1 MSAAQRPSISLTFA
15 EGKYFDLW
23 MVVHLLSGVAGGF
36 SNVFFALAAPWV
48 FALAFLMMVVWEIVE
63 HLNGI
68 RESFSNRVVDVV
80 VGLLGVWLALAAARA
95 LEPRAQWVAFGVA
108 LFLALVGMGFG
119 VRARRRRFRTHNA
132 DATNPR
138 SSMITK

>member
-15 EGKYFDLW
+15 EGQYFDLW
-23 MVVHLLSGVAGGF
+23 MVVHFVSGVAGGF
-36 SNVFFALAAPWV
+36 SNVFFALGAVWV
-48 FALAFLMMVVWEIVE
+48 FVLALVMMVAWEIVE

-95 LEPRAQWVAFGVA
+95 LGPRAQWVAFGVT
-108 LFLALVGMGFG
+108 LSLGLVGMGFG
-119 VRARRRRFRTHNA
+119 VRARRRRSRTHSA
-132 DATNPR
+132 DVTNPR
-138 SSMITK
+138 SSRITK